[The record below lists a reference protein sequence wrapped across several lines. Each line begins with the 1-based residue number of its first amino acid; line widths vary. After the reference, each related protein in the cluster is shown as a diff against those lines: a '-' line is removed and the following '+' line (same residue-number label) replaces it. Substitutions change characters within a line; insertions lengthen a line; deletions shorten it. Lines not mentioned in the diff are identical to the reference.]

1 MWATQTF
8 FLFLK
13 HTKLLLAS
21 GFLHLLFLVPVT
33 LVLQICRWLA
43 PFHSDLSSNIT
54 SLNGFLGTPQDA
66 HPHSS
71 HSDFTQPWFT
81 TIRAYLKS
89 SFLFLVLFIVYLH
102 LPRRITSLRT
112 GSPECTVHGCSPALE
127 QHRGC
132 FAKKYCKRQ
141 YKRITETMKAKAYRI
156 QTSEQEFAVLAVK
169 VSKMYSQFGFYLTGT
184 RNRAWAGTT
193 LKGELPLSSN
203 LLISLMSE
211 SEKRHLRSLSF
222 HLSASV
228 SL

>member
-1 MWATQTF
+1 M
-8 FLFLK
+8 
-13 HTKLLLAS
+13 
-21 GFLHLLFLVPVT
+21 PIT

-54 SLNGFLGTPQDA
+54 SVNSFLGTPQDA

-71 HSDFTQPWFT
+71 HSDFTHPGLLPSEPIWNN
-81 TIRAYLKS
+81 L
-89 SFLFLVLFIVYLH
+89 FLFLVLFIVYLH
-102 LPRRITSLRT
+102 FPQRITSLRT
-112 GSPECTVHGCSPALE
+112 GSPECTVHGCSLALE
-127 QHRGC
+127 QHLGC

-169 VSKMYSQFGFYLTGT
+169 ASKMYSQFGFYLTGT

-211 SEKRHLRSLSF
+211 SEKCHLRSLSF